1 MITLSNTTRVAGAL
15 LLIQDS
21 IQSMHALCHYITKSG
36 NFEPKNLTH
45 AEWKQVVKFEAIM
58 RRAHLLCFDS
68 QGDHMEVA
76 TEMILQLALLKVHYE
91 EDTMYDVVDT
101 GRIGGQFCPLMTFTV
116 SP

>member
-1 MITLSNTTRVAGAL
+1 
-15 LLIQDS
+15 
-21 IQSMHALCHYITKSG
+21 
-36 NFEPKNLTH
+36 
-45 AEWKQVVKFEAIM
+45 
-58 RRAHLLCFDS
+58 
-68 QGDHMEVA
+68 MEVA